1 MPTKPLSTSRTLA
14 LLLLLPLLVTLS
26 PSPASAQPDIGSFG
40 FGLILGDPTGLTAK
54 GSIGGGNAW
63 DLGVGTGYL
72 GSFRVHGDYLW
83 NINAFS
89 SSEVGLYLGL
99 GAVIGSGNGRG
110 FIVRGKEVDDD
121 DGFRLGLRGVAGI
134 NAMPFSAPV
143 ELFLEVA
150 PIIAISPSGTGTDVA
165 IGIRYYP

>member
-1 MPTKPLSTSRTLA
+1 MSTTRGLA
-14 LLLLLPLLVTLS
+14 LLLLLPLLINLS
-26 PSPASAQPDIGSFG
+26 PSTASAQPDIGSFG

-54 GSIGGGNAW
+54 GSLGGSNAW
-63 DLGVGTGYL
+63 DLAIGTGYL
-72 GSFRVHGDYLW
+72 GNLRIHGDYLW

-89 SSEVGLYLGL
+89 SNEVGLYLGL
-99 GAVIGSGNGRG
+99 GAVLGSGKGRG
-110 FIVRGKEVDDD
+110 FIVGGKEVEDE
-121 DGFRLGLRGVAGI
+121 GFRLGIRGVAGV

-150 PIIAISPSGTGTDVA
+150 PIIALIPRTGTGTDLA

>member
-1 MPTKPLSTSRTLA
+1 MSTTRSLA
-14 LLLLLPLLVTLS
+14 LLLLLSLLIILA
-26 PSPASAQPDIGSFG
+26 PSPAPAQPNIGSFG

-54 GSIGGGNAW
+54 GDLGGSNAW
-63 DLGVGTGYL
+63 DLAIGTGYL
-72 GSFRVHGDYLW
+72 GNLRIHGDYLW

-99 GAVIGSGNGRG
+99 GAVLGSGKGRG
-110 FIVRGKEVDDD
+110 FIVRGKEVED

-143 ELFLEVA
+143 EFFLEVA
-150 PIIAISPSGTGTDVA
+150 PIIALIPTTGTGTDLA